1 MNLSILRKFMPTKA
15 SLAGAGEALVDFSER
30 EEKRGKTMATQQ
42 FIAAFQRA
50 QSSGDKG
57 EIDRVLS
64 DPSFLDADPVVR
76 MRAMGGHQQQ
86 LRSDAS
92 RDLQARRLE
101 AQADAS
107 ANKVFSDAAEWGA
120 KGYIADVNLG
130 EYRDDPTR
138 TDELPEQVTFTG
150 EGVSTPIGQLSY
162 NALSKQPRIT
172 SIRPGP
178 SIKMKREADAA
189 YARARAD
196 EKTREVD
203 DLLARTDTDTRHLR
217 AMARKG
223 HTYLKLL
230 RPETLE
236 RLAPSMIEM
245 GISTDAPR
253 RMPMGF
259 VKQVA
264 EYNSAMAE
272 LVALQQTLDKFGGT
286 SIETG
291 LWSWIPGTNAQ
302 MALSDINKARQRIGK
317 TLEGGVLRKED
328 EEKYKKILPTVFDM
342 KNVSEFKIESM
353 MATLQR
359 DKDILIATWKEL
371 GAGVEGDERMDEDI
385 ILQRAENLG
394 LIPVGVGR

>member
-1 MNLSILRKFMPTKA
+1 MPTKA

-30 EEKRGKTMATQQ
+30 EAKRGKTMATQQ

-57 EIDRVLS
+57 EIDRVMS

-76 MRAMGGHQQQ
+76 MRAMSGYQQQ
-86 LRSDAS
+86 LRGDAS
-92 RDLQARRLE
+92 RDAQARRLE

-107 ANKVFSDAAEWGA
+107 ANKVLSDAAEWGA

-150 EGVSTPIGQLSY
+150 EGPSHLLGQLSY

-172 SIRPGP
+172 SIRPGDV
-178 SIKMKREADAA
+178 IKRKREAEAA
-189 YARARAD
+189 IAMARSDKLRV
-196 EKTREVD
+196 EVD
-203 DLLARTDTDTRHLR
+203 DLLKRTDSDTRHLR
-217 AMARKG
+217 AMARQG
-223 HTYLKLL
+223 HSYLKMLQ
-230 RPETLE
+230 PETKE
-236 RLAPSMIEM
+236 RLAPAMIEM
-245 GISTDAPR
+245 GISIDAPR

-272 LVALQQTLDKFGGT
+272 LVALEATLDKFGGT
-286 SIETG
+286 SPTSG
-291 LWSWIPGTNAQ
+291 LWSLIPGTNEQ
-302 MALSDINKARQRIGK
+302 MALSAINKARQRIGR

-328 EEKYKKILPTVFDM
+328 EEKYKKILPTIFDM
-342 KNVSEFKIESM
+342 QNVSEFKIDDM

-359 DKDILIATWKEL
+359 DKNILIATWKEL
-371 GAGVEGDERMDEDI
+371 GAGAEGDERMDEDL